1 MNIVGL
7 EGLSE
12 EALQDELQ
20 RGAKLVYYEYCISVL
35 VMTFKR
41 SSPLTFVKKDQNA
54 FVKGLPYTL
63 ISLFFGWWGFPWG
76 PIYTIGA
83 MINNCKGGRNVTA
96 EFLGIAEHEAKA
108 AQSKEYG
115 GSGNP
120 IS

>member
-1 MNIVGL
+1 MKIIGL

-12 EALQDELQ
+12 EELQ
-20 RGAKLVYYEYCISVL
+20 QELQNGAKLVYFEFCISVL

-41 SSPLTFVKKDQNA
+41 SSELTFVKKGENA
-54 FVKGLPYTL
+54 LVKGLPYTM
-63 ISLFFGWWGFPWG
+63 ISLIFGWWGFPWG

-83 MINNCKGGRNVTA
+83 IANNMAGGKNVTTQ
-96 EFLGIAEHEAKA
+96 FLGA
-108 AQSKEYG
+108 AATDGASQQYG